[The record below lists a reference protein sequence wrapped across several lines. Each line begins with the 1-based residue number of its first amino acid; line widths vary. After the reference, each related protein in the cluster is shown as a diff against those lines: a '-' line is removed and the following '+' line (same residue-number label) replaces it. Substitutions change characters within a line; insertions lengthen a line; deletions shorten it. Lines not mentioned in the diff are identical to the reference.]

1 MVMRRVLKHHVCL
14 CVLSTAIVAGLALI
28 TSQKVY
34 AQVQET
40 KNCMG
45 WVEDSQVLAM
55 HHDKREGKIVCNSS
69 SGTRVLQGVREI
81 DMSNPDEEAVKIT
94 GSKADITIGDNLLT
108 VKNGDRSDKSAIRV
122 EQGARLTLKENVS
135 ITNVQKVMEVEG
147 SGSVITV
154 NGGTFGLKDKIGA
167 RKDGGGRVMIE
178 VKNEGRIVFDKRAV
192 GSNGGSLIISGG
204 EGAKTKVTGIE
215 VSETGGEVEM
225 RKGTTVNFERVT
237 EAIKIKGSGTANIRG
252 EGIINIT
259 GKSTGIKMEGSGKA
273 DVMSLTINGSGT
285 VTGAEVSSG
294 TLELTKVT
302 LKNVTT
308 GAKVTGS
315 GTAELIKVGIT
326 GKDGADTG
334 VYAETSE
341 TVTLTSVKIS
351 EFAKGVEAK
360 NGQLV
365 INGTSTITVTDG
377 GTGLNITGGSATM
390 MGGSITGTGGAE
402 SRSTGVY
409 AGTSETVTLNTV
421 NVSGVQTGVEAI
433 KGQLVINGT
442 STITVTENGTGV
454 KVSGSATADLT
465 RVGITVTGMYGT
477 GLNITGGS
485 ATMTGGSITGSGRA
499 VSRSTG
505 VKMDS
510 SGTVTLN
517 TVNVSGVQTGVEA
530 IKGILKVTEG
540 SIEGKTYGVKVS
552 ESATA
557 DLTRVGITVTGMYGT
572 GLNITGGS
580 ATMTGGSITG
590 KDGNQGTGTGVK
602 MDSSGTVTLNTVNV
616 SNFKTG
622 VQVTKG
628 TLKVTEGSIGGKT
641 WGVKVD
647 GSGRLEMNGGTIE
660 GENGTGVWV
669 QESGTAKLT
678 GVTIT
683 GKTYGVY
690 ATGGKFEMNMGE
702 ITGGSQGV
710 YVSGMATSAE
720 LTKVKIK
727 GGGGTGVYA
736 GTARKVTL
744 NMVEIS
750 KVKMGVDAVA
760 GELVMNMGTVEFTGN
775 GYGVKVSGTATSAEL
790 TKVKITGGSQDT
802 GKGVYAEGTG
812 NVTMTNVD
820 ISKVQLGVEVKKGT
834 GTMTITGGSIKEV
847 KWGINME
854 GGKKLVMDG
863 GTTISFTDGYGVK
876 IQNNVTAE
884 LMGTVITGNGGGT
897 GVTAEGTGSVTMNMV
912 EISKVQVGVK
922 VTGNGDLT
930 VKGGEITNVQMGI
943 DMEKGTLVV
952 KDGTRI
958 EFTGTHGVK
967 VGTAVTSAT
976 LTGVMIRGDGKGMG
990 VWMEGTGN
998 VTLTSVD
1005 ISKVQLG
1012 VEVKKG
1018 TGTMTITGGSMTDVQ
1033 MGIDMEKGTLVVKDG
1048 TRIEFKGKHGVRV
1061 GGGVTSATLTN
1072 VMIEGTDGKGT
1083 GVWMEGTGNV
1093 TLTSVDISKVQLG
1106 VEVKKG
1112 TGTMTITGGSMTD
1125 VQMGIDM
1132 AGSGTLTVE
1141 DGTRIEFKG
1150 THGVKVGGSV
1160 TSATLT
1166 GVTIRGTG
1174 GDGTGTGVHAEG
1186 GKVTVT
1192 GGWIREVQTGIDMS
1206 GSGTLKVEDGTR
1218 IEFKGTHGVKV
1229 GTAVTSTTLTGVTI
1243 RGEGK
1248 GTGVWMEGGNL
1259 TVKGG
1264 EITNVQMGIDMAG
1277 SGTLTVEDG
1286 TVITVTENGTGVG
1299 VWGGT
1304 ATAELTEV
1312 TIKGEGKDK
1321 GIGVIMAGKMMTMEK
1336 VDISG
1341 VGKGV
1346 YVMRGEVMMDKVD
1359 ISGVQTGIEVES
1371 GTLEVLG
1378 VSGNSTINFTGDG
1391 YGVKVGASVKSVRL
1405 TDVRITGGDQGS
1417 GTGVW
1422 ANSSEKMTL
1431 MLDKVGISGVVMGVY
1446 AGSGKLVIRE
1456 GTISFKAGYGVR
1468 VGDKVKSARLM
1479 GTQITGDGS
1488 GYGVWASSSEKMMM
1502 TLEDVRISGV
1512 ETGIDMSGSG
1522 VLKVSGESGNSMIS
1536 FTGDY
1541 GVKVGGSVTSATLT
1555 NVQIKG
1561 GGEGYGVWAMG
1572 KMMTMDKVNISNV
1585 QMGVEVKAGNLTI
1598 TGGSIKEVQTGIAML
1613 GNGMLKV
1620 EEKTEIQFRNGY
1632 GVYVGEKVQSATLM
1646 GTVITGGKAGY
1657 GVYVSGGTVM
1667 VSGGSIKE
1675 VQTGIVMMGKGT
1687 LEVKDNTTIN
1697 FTRGYGV
1704 YVRGSVKSAELTGTV
1719 ITGGKAGYGVY
1730 AGGEGR
1736 VTVKGGSIKGVWK
1749 GVEVLAGDL
1758 TVKGGTTI
1766 HFMGDGYGVKVGKLV
1781 KSTELTEVTI
1791 TGGRSGM
1798 GVWMEGEK
1806 MTMTNVD
1813 ISQVGMGV
1821 YAEGKKVMVS
1831 GGTIKEVEKGI
1842 VMIGDG
1848 MLMVKD
1854 RTKIEFKGDGT
1865 GAGVYMEGSV
1875 NARLTGT
1882 QIIGEK
1888 KQGKGVMMEEGKVML
1903 ENVHISE
1910 VGTGVEVMRGEAW
1923 LKETHLGN
1931 VAKGMNIENGD
1942 VFMEGGEM
1950 SFDGDYGINLARGNA
1965 ALRGVNMTYT
1975 GSDKTANFINVEG
1988 GTVLAENVT
1997 ITGNDKGQGLK
2008 VIKGGAVW
2016 LKNTTF
2022 TNVKNGMTVEGRST
2036 IRMEKGGITF
2046 KEGHG
2051 IYLSGGQALLS
2062 SFNITGQG
2070 RKSIG
2075 MGVSNSGE
2083 VMMRGVEISK
2093 VGMGIRMTSG
2103 NLVMN
2108 RGSIAFNG
2116 DYGINLVLGHALLNE
2131 LTITGSGISNT
2142 GTGVEV
2148 GYGGKVI
2155 MKGVNVSGVAMGV
2168 QVTTSSGAAWLKE
2181 TYFTDVKNGIIVTE
2195 GNVIMDKGGIAFK
2208 GDYGINL
2215 AKGNVVLKSVN
2226 MTYAGSDKTA
2236 NFMRVEGGT
2245 VLAENVTISTSGNV
2259 SKGLGL
2265 KVIKD
2270 GKVVLKNTTFTNVKN
2285 GMTVTEGVVRM
2296 EGGEI
2301 SFDGK
2306 HGIDLIQGQVAL
2318 MVVKMTYQGN
2328 SPTADFIKIT
2338 GEDTTTNAVETILS
2352 KKKAAVVAANLTI
2365 NGNGH
2370 GQGLHVI
2377 RGGRVVLMKPTY
2389 TDVYN
2394 GMTIKEGAV
2403 QVLGGEMTF
2412 KGEHAVYLNRGHA
2425 LLTNVAMKYTG
2436 DNDKSTF
2443 LKVEAKGNALNTADI
2458 RGTGIKIEGNGHVQG
2473 VHVENGGRV
2482 MLESAVF
2489 SNIKNGV
2496 TVLNGEFWMKK
2507 GEIEFKGEHA
2517 VSLSTGKV
2525 VLNGVIM
2532 NYGGDRRVKRGAN
2545 STKFIKVEGKGAN
2558 LTAVKVMIIGNDNG
2572 QADGLMVTNGG
2583 HVTVN
2588 YSHLTKV
2595 QNAITIEDGSVWIG
2609 NGVVNFGGKHGVKM
2623 KNGKIF
2629 LNNVQMNY
2637 TGNNDDVDFLKIEK
2651 KKSILTAINTV
2662 INGNDMGSTQG
2673 AEVKDGGRLFLIRS
2687 GLNKV
2692 NTGVTVQNAEAMII
2706 DTSINFKGEHA
2717 VSLTVGKTILN
2728 QVSIMHTGGKKTD
2741 DVDSTKFIKVEGK
2754 GANLTANKAIIKGYE
2769 DKGNGLH
2776 VTNNAKVTLL
2786 QSELTGVAR
2795 GIYIESGEVKIKNSN
2810 MTINGE
2816 NSYGISLESEKS
2828 TSETRSKRSRR
2839 SADSLTPPH
2848 HTSKINK
2855 KSEVG
2860 SVHLINTVLK
2870 VPNNIV
2876 IRGHEAESIV
2886 VFKDSKVSGDS
2897 LLEAKN
2903 KSYVMIMANNSS
2915 LTGSSHVDRES
2926 DAMFYLTNNAQWII
2940 TNGKGQDQKKPS
2952 SFISGIMLRDDS
2964 AIVFDKSSADNYQTL
2979 RIGKG
2984 SGEAYRAQGGAHIHL
2999 NVQPDR
3005 KGLLDD
3011 DKANRV
3017 LIHGD
3022 VSGNTKVHIHDASD
3036 SEEETRYEDNVNQS
3050 ISIIQVSGVAKK
3062 DSFQLN
3068 YGYVTLG
3075 NSPYQYHLV
3084 AYGPDSEFGQANQ
3097 QKRLVEGEGE
3107 FWDFR
3112 LENKYIPFNP
3122 RRPDMPIKPIV
3133 VPQVPAY
3140 LLLPNAL
3147 FYAGLMDVNN
3157 QTELLGTMVTSFDPF
3172 FNGKPAFFIRG
3183 YGGSH
3188 NYTSDLSISEYGYGG
3203 KFGYY
3208 ATDAAVL
3215 LNTLENEQNSAFVGV
3230 IGTYGKLSL
3239 QPQDVEKSKKS
3250 NFDHWSITAYASL
3263 QHNMGF
3269 YVNGL
3274 LSYGLSRGNVE
3285 TLARGKTARITGNP
3299 LRAALTGGKAFLT
3312 GYEGL
3317 VFEPQMQLV
3326 YQYLRFNSARDIDGF
3341 DIDMGSPNQLTT
3353 RLGGRLAQEF
3363 SLVEE
3368 DSSVSFY
3375 GKLHLMSSFG
3385 GKQFVQFKDTF
3396 QLGAFGSS
3404 MEAGVG
3410 VQAQLSS
3417 QIALHG
3423 DVVYQQKLTKAGL
3436 SGSTFSGGLRY
3447 RF

>member
-34 AQVQET
+34 AQAQQ
-40 KNCMG
+40 NCMG
-45 WVEDSQVLAM
+45 WVEDSQVLAR
-55 HHDKREGKIVCNSS
+55 HHDKREGKIVCD
-69 SGTRVLQGVREI
+69 SGIKTRTLTGVRTI
-81 DMSNPDEEAVKIT
+81 DMSDPNEGDDEAIKIIGPNT
-94 GSKADITIGDNLLT
+94 DITIGDDKLT

-135 ITNVQKVMEVEG
+135 ITNVQKVMEVDG

-154 NGGTFGLKDKIGA
+154 NGGTFGLKDAIGA
-167 RKDGGGRVMIE
+167 RNGEGRVMIE
-178 VKNEGRIVFDKRAV
+178 VKNEGRIVFDKRV

-204 EGAKTKVTGIE
+204 VGATTKVTGIE

-237 EAIKIKGSGTANIRG
+237 EAIKIKGSAEATVSGGGT
-252 EGIINIT
+252 INVT
-259 GKSTGIKMEGSGKA
+259 GSGGGSTVVKMEGSGKA
-273 DVMSLTINGSGT
+273 DVMNLTIKGSEGTT

-294 TLELTKVT
+294 TLMMNMVKLMQ
-302 LKNVTT
+302 VTT
-308 GAKVTGS
+308 GAKVTEG
-315 GTAELIKVGIT
+315 GTLKVLEGTIT
-326 GKDGADTG
+326 GGGGNQGTG
-334 VYAETSE
+334 VDSSG

-351 EFAKGVEAK
+351 EFAKGVEAIK
-360 NGQLV
+360 GQLV
-365 INGTSTITVTDG
+365 INGTSTITVTND
-377 GTGLNITGGSATM
+377 GTGVKVGDQVTSAKLTDVT
-390 MGGSITGTGGAE
+390 IKGTGGAV
-402 SRSTGVY
+402 STGTGVKMES
-409 AGTSETVTLNTV
+409 SETVTLTNV
-421 NVSGVQTGVEAI
+421 NISNFKTGVEAI

-485 ATMTGGSITGSGRA
+485 ATMTGGSITGSGGA
-499 VSRSTG
+499 VS
-505 VKMDS
+505 
-510 SGTVTLN
+510 
-517 TVNVSGVQTGVEA
+517 
-530 IKGILKVTEG
+530 
-540 SIEGKTYGVKVS
+540 
-552 ESATA
+552 
-557 DLTRVGITVTGMYGT
+557 
-572 GLNITGGS
+572 
-580 ATMTGGSITG
+580 
-590 KDGNQGTGTGVK
+590 TGTGVK

-628 TLKVTEGSIGGKT
+628 ILKVTEGSIEGKT
-641 WGVKVD
+641 YGVKVD

-660 GENGTGVWV
+660 GENGTGVWM
-669 QESGTAKLT
+669 EGGGTAKLT
-678 GVTIT
+678 GVT
-683 GKTYGVY
+683 V
-690 ATGGKFEMNMGE
+690 
-702 ITGGSQGV
+702 TGGSQGV
-710 YVSGMATSAE
+710 RVQESGTLVMTEGSIEFKGDYGVHVRDNATAK
-720 LTKVKIK
+720 LTEVKIT
-727 GGGGTGVYA
+727 GSGTGVEMRSS
-736 GTARKVTL
+736 GTMTL
-744 NMVEIS
+744 TSVNIS
-750 KVKMGVDAVA
+750 QVQTGVDAVA
-760 GELVMNMGTVEFTGN
+760 GQLVMNMGTVEFTGN

-790 TKVKITGGSQDT
+790 TMVTIKGSGSSQGT
-802 GKGVYAEGTG
+802 GKGVYAEGKK
-812 NVTMTNVD
+812 VTMSSVD
-820 ISKVQLGVEVKKGT
+820 ISNVRLGVEMKAGDL
-834 GTMTITGGSIKEV
+834 TITGGSIKGV

-854 GGKKLVMDG
+854 GGKKLVIKE

-897 GVTAEGTGSVTMNMV
+897 GVTAEGTGNVTMTSVN
-912 EISKVQVGVK
+912 ISQVQVGVK
-922 VTGNGDLT
+922 VTGNGALT
-930 VKGGEITNVQMGI
+930 IIGGWIREVQTGI

-990 VWMEGTGN
+990 VYAGAGN
-998 VTLTSVD
+998 LT
-1005 ISKVQLG
+1005 
-1012 VEVKKG
+1012 VK
-1018 TGTMTITGGSMTDVQ
+1018 GGSITNVLT
-1033 MGIDMEKGTLVVKDG
+1033 GIDMSGSGTLTVSGTEIQFKDG
-1048 TRIEFKGKHGVRV
+1048 HGVKV
-1061 GGGVTSATLTN
+1061 GTAVQSTQLTGVTIRGN
-1072 VMIEGTDGKGT
+1072 DGKGT
-1083 GVWMEGTGNV
+1083 GTGVHAEGGN
-1093 TLTSVDISKVQLG
+1093 LT
-1106 VEVKKG
+1106 VK
-1112 TGTMTITGGSMTD
+1112 GGSITN

-1160 TSATLT
+1160 QSTQLT
-1166 GVTIRGTG
+1166 GVTIRGNDG
-1174 GDGTGTGVHAEG
+1174 KGTGTGVHAEG
-1186 GKVTVT
+1186 GNLTVKGGSITNVLTGIDMAGKGTLTVEDGTRIEFKGTHGIGVWGDVTVSLTGVTIRGDDGKGTGVEVKAGDLTVT
-1192 GGWIREVQTGIDMS
+1192 GGEITNVQMGIDMS
-1206 GSGTLKVEDGTR
+1206 GSGELKVEDGTR

-1229 GTAVTSTTLTGVTI
+1229 GGSVTSTQLTRVTI
-1243 RGEGK
+1243 VGEGK
-1248 GTGVWMEGGNL
+1248 GTGVYAGGKTMMMED
-1259 TVKGG
+1259 VR
-1264 EITNVQMGIDMAG
+1264 
-1277 SGTLTVEDG
+1277 
-1286 TVITVTENGTGVG
+1286 
-1299 VWGGT
+1299 
-1304 ATAELTEV
+1304 
-1312 TIKGEGKDK
+1312 
-1321 GIGVIMAGKMMTMEK
+1321 
-1336 VDISG
+1336 ISG
-1341 VGKGV
+1341 VEKGV
-1346 YVMRGEVMMDKVD
+1346 YVMRGEVTMDKVD

-1378 VSGNSTINFTGDG
+1378 ESGNSTINFTGD
-1391 YGVKVGASVKSVRL
+1391 YGVKVGASVTSAEL
-1405 TDVRITGGDQGS
+1405 TKVTIKGGDQGK
-1417 GTGVW
+1417 GTGIYAEGKKVT
-1422 ANSSEKMTL
+1422 MT
-1431 MLDKVGISGVVMGVY
+1431 LDKVGISGVVMGVNMLEGEMLEIK
-1446 AGSGKLVIRE
+1446 GSS
-1456 GTISFKAGYGVR
+1456 TISFKAGYGVR
-1468 VGDKVKSARLM
+1468 VGGSVKSARLM

-1488 GYGVWASSSEKMMM
+1488 
-1502 TLEDVRISGV
+1502 
-1512 ETGIDMSGSG
+1512 
-1522 VLKVSGESGNSMIS
+1522 
-1536 FTGDY
+1536 
-1541 GVKVGGSVTSATLT
+1541 
-1555 NVQIKG
+1555 
-1561 GGEGYGVWAMG
+1561 GYGVWAMG

-1620 EEKTEIQFRNGY
+1620 E
-1632 GVYVGEKVQSATLM
+1632 
-1646 GTVITGGKAGY
+1646 
-1657 GVYVSGGTVM
+1657 
-1667 VSGGSIKE
+1667 
-1675 VQTGIVMMGKGT
+1675 
-1687 LEVKDNTTIN
+1687 DNTTIS

-2443 LKVEAKGNALNTADI
+2443 LKVEAKGNALNTA
-2458 RGTGIKIEGNGHVQG
+2458 
-2473 VHVENGGRV
+2473 
-2482 MLESAVF
+2482 L
-2489 SNIKNGV
+2489 
-2496 TVLNGEFWMKK
+2496 
-2507 GEIEFKGEHA
+2507 
-2517 VSLSTGKV
+2517 
-2525 VLNGVIM
+2525 
-2532 NYGGDRRVKRGAN
+2532 
-2545 STKFIKVEGKGAN
+2545 
-2558 LTAVKVMIIGNDNG
+2558 
-2572 QADGLMVTNGG
+2572 
-2583 HVTVN
+2583 
-2588 YSHLTKV
+2588 
-2595 QNAITIEDGSVWIG
+2595 
-2609 NGVVNFGGKHGVKM
+2609 
-2623 KNGKIF
+2623 
-2629 LNNVQMNY
+2629 
-2637 TGNNDDVDFLKIEK
+2637 
-2651 KKSILTAINTV
+2651 
-2662 INGNDMGSTQG
+2662 
-2673 AEVKDGGRLFLIRS
+2673 
-2687 GLNKV
+2687 
-2692 NTGVTVQNAEAMII
+2692 
-2706 DTSINFKGEHA
+2706 
-2717 VSLTVGKTILN
+2717 
-2728 QVSIMHTGGKKTD
+2728 
-2741 DVDSTKFIKVEGK
+2741 
-2754 GANLTANKAIIKGYE
+2754 
-2769 DKGNGLH
+2769 
-2776 VTNNAKVTLL
+2776 
-2786 QSELTGVAR
+2786 
-2795 GIYIESGEVKIKNSN
+2795 
-2810 MTINGE
+2810 
-2816 NSYGISLESEKS
+2816 
-2828 TSETRSKRSRR
+2828 
-2839 SADSLTPPH
+2839 
-2848 HTSKINK
+2848 
-2855 KSEVG
+2855 SEVY
-2860 SVHLINTVLK
+2860 
-2870 VPNNIV
+2870 
-2876 IRGHEAESIV
+2876 
-2886 VFKDSKVSGDS
+2886 
-2897 LLEAKN
+2897 
-2903 KSYVMIMANNSS
+2903 SY
-2915 LTGSSHVDRES
+2915 
-2926 DAMFYLTNNAQWII
+2926 
-2940 TNGKGQDQKKPS
+2940 
-2952 SFISGIMLRDDS
+2952 
-2964 AIVFDKSSADNYQTL
+2964 
-2979 RIGKG
+2979 
-2984 SGEAYRAQGGAHIHL
+2984 
-2999 NVQPDR
+2999 
-3005 KGLLDD
+3005 
-3011 DKANRV
+3011 
-3017 LIHGD
+3017 
-3022 VSGNTKVHIHDASD
+3022 
-3036 SEEETRYEDNVNQS
+3036 
-3050 ISIIQVSGVAKK
+3050 
-3062 DSFQLN
+3062 
-3068 YGYVTLG
+3068 
-3075 NSPYQYHLV
+3075 
-3084 AYGPDSEFGQANQ
+3084 
-3097 QKRLVEGEGE
+3097 
-3107 FWDFR
+3107 
-3112 LENKYIPFNP
+3112 
-3122 RRPDMPIKPIV
+3122 RR
-3133 VPQVPAY
+3133 
-3140 LLLPNAL
+3140 
-3147 FYAGLMDVNN
+3147 
-3157 QTELLGTMVTSFDPF
+3157 
-3172 FNGKPAFFIRG
+3172 
-3183 YGGSH
+3183 
-3188 NYTSDLSISEYGYGG
+3188 
-3203 KFGYY
+3203 
-3208 ATDAAVL
+3208 
-3215 LNTLENEQNSAFVGV
+3215 
-3230 IGTYGKLSL
+3230 
-3239 QPQDVEKSKKS
+3239 
-3250 NFDHWSITAYASL
+3250 
-3263 QHNMGF
+3263 
-3269 YVNGL
+3269 
-3274 LSYGLSRGNVE
+3274 
-3285 TLARGKTARITGNP
+3285 
-3299 LRAALTGGKAFLT
+3299 
-3312 GYEGL
+3312 
-3317 VFEPQMQLV
+3317 
-3326 YQYLRFNSARDIDGF
+3326 
-3341 DIDMGSPNQLTT
+3341 
-3353 RLGGRLAQEF
+3353 
-3363 SLVEE
+3363 
-3368 DSSVSFY
+3368 
-3375 GKLHLMSSFG
+3375 
-3385 GKQFVQFKDTF
+3385 
-3396 QLGAFGSS
+3396 
-3404 MEAGVG
+3404 
-3410 VQAQLSS
+3410 
-3417 QIALHG
+3417 
-3423 DVVYQQKLTKAGL
+3423 
-3436 SGSTFSGGLRY
+3436 
-3447 RF
+3447 

>member
-45 WVEDSQVLAM
+45 LVQDMGGLLAM

-81 DMSNPDEEAVKIT
+81 DMSNPDDGEEAVKIT
-94 GSKADITIGDNLLT
+94 GSKADITIGDDTLT
-108 VKNGDRSDKSAIRV
+108 VTDSNSSDKSAIRV

-135 ITNVQKVMEVEG
+135 ITDVQKVMEVEG

-192 GSNGGSLIISGG
+192 GSLTISGG

-225 RKGTTVNFERVT
+225 RKGTTLDFTGVT
-237 EAIKIKGSGTANIRG
+237 EAIKIKGSAEATVSGGGT
-252 EGIINIT
+252 INVT
-259 GKSTGIKMEGSGKA
+259 GKSTGIKMEGLGKA
-273 DVMSLTINGSGT
+273 DVMNLTVNGSGGAT
-285 VTGAEVSSG
+285 VTGAEVSNG
-294 TLELTKVT
+294 TLMMNMVKLMQ
-302 LKNVTT
+302 VTT
-308 GAKVTGS
+308 GAKVTGG
-315 GTAELIKVGIT
+315 GTLKVLEGTIT
-326 GKDGADTG
+326 GKGTGTG
-334 VYAETSE
+334 VEMDSSG

-390 MGGSITGTGGAE
+390 MGGSITGTGGAR

-409 AGTSETVTLNTV
+409 AGTSETVTLTNV
-421 NVSGVQTGVEAI
+421 NISNFKTGVEAI

-454 KVSGSATADLT
+454 KVGGTAKSATLT
-465 RVGITVTGMYGT
+465 DVT
-477 GLNITGGS
+477 
-485 ATMTGGSITGSGRA
+485 
-499 VSRSTG
+499 
-505 VKMDS
+505 
-510 SGTVTLN
+510 
-517 TVNVSGVQTGVEA
+517 
-530 IKGILKVTEG
+530 IKVEG
-540 SIEGKTYGVKVS
+540 S
-552 ESATA
+552 
-557 DLTRVGITVTGMYGT
+557 YGT

-590 KDGNQGTGTGVK
+590 KDGNQGTGVMVGT
-602 MDSSGTVTLNTVNV
+602 SQTVTLTSVGISQV
-616 SNFKTG
+616 MTG
-622 VQVTKG
+622 VEVTKG
-628 TLKVTEGSIGGKT
+628 ILKVTEGSIEGKT
-641 WGVKVD
+641 YGVKVT
-647 GSGRLEMNGGTIE
+647 GGNATMTGTTIT
-660 GENGTGVWV
+660 GENGTGVWM
-669 QESGTAKLT
+669 EGSGTAKLT
-678 GVTIT
+678 GVTVTGGSRGVWVQGNGRLEMTEGSIEFTGAHGVYVRDNATAKLTEVTIT

-760 GELVMNMGTVEFTGN
+760 GELVVNMGSITVTN
-775 GYGVKVSGTATSAEL
+775 GGTGVKVGGSVKSAEL
-790 TKVKITGGSQDT
+790 TGTQIKGG
-802 GKGVYAEGTG
+802 G
-812 NVTMTNVD
+812 
-820 ISKVQLGVEVKKGT
+820 KGT
-834 GTMTITGGSIKEV
+834 GVWMEGGKVTMTGGSITNV
-847 KWGINME
+847 LTGIDMAGSGTLTVEDN
-854 GGKKLVMDG
+854 
-863 GTTISFTDGYGVK
+863 TTISFTGD
-876 IQNNVTAE
+876 
-884 LMGTVITGNGGGT
+884 GT
-897 GVTAEGTGSVTMNMV
+897 GVKVGATVQSATLTGVTIRGDDGKGTGV
-912 EISKVQVGVK
+912 EVK
-922 VTGNGDLT
+922 AGDLT
-930 VKGGEITNVQMGI
+930 VTGGEITNVQMGI
-943 DMEKGTLVV
+943 DMSGSGTLKVE
-952 KDGTRI
+952 DGTRI
-958 EFTGTHGVK
+958 EFKGTHGVK
-967 VGTAVTSAT
+967 VGTAVTSTT
-976 LTGVMIRGDGKGMG
+976 LTGVTIRG
-990 VWMEGTGN
+990 E
-998 VTLTSVD
+998 
-1005 ISKVQLG
+1005 
-1012 VEVKKG
+1012 
-1018 TGTMTITGGSMTDVQ
+1018 
-1033 MGIDMEKGTLVVKDG
+1033 
-1048 TRIEFKGKHGVRV
+1048 
-1061 GGGVTSATLTN
+1061 
-1072 VMIEGTDGKGT
+1072 GKGT
-1083 GVWMEGTGNV
+1083 GVWMEGGN
-1093 TLTSVDISKVQLG
+1093 LT
-1106 VEVKKG
+1106 VK
-1112 TGTMTITGGSMTD
+1112 GGSITN
-1125 VQMGIDM
+1125 VLTGIDM

-1160 TSATLT
+1160 QSTQLT
-1166 GVTIRGTG
+1166 GVTIRGN
-1174 GDGTGTGVHAEG
+1174 DGKGTGVEVKAG
-1186 GKVTVT
+1186 DLTVT
-1192 GGWIREVQTGIDMS
+1192 GGEITNVQMGIAMS

-1264 EITNVQMGIDMAG
+1264 EITNVQMGIDMSG
-1277 SGTLTVEDG
+1277 SGELKVEDG
-1286 TVITVTENGTGVG
+1286 TRISFKGTHGIG
-1299 VWGGT
+1299 VWGDVTVSLTGT
-1304 ATAELTEV
+1304 KIMGGGSNGSNT
-1312 TIKGEGKDK
+1312 

-1431 MLDKVGISGVVMGVY
+1431 MLDKVGISGVVMGVNMLE
-1446 AGSGKLVIRE
+1446 GEMLEIKE

-1488 GYGVWASSSEKMMM
+1488 
-1502 TLEDVRISGV
+1502 
-1512 ETGIDMSGSG
+1512 
-1522 VLKVSGESGNSMIS
+1522 
-1536 FTGDY
+1536 
-1541 GVKVGGSVTSATLT
+1541 
-1555 NVQIKG
+1555 
-1561 GGEGYGVWAMG
+1561 GYGVWAMG

-1620 EEKTEIQFRNGY
+1620 EDNTTISFTRGY
-1632 GVYVGEKVQSATLM
+1632 GVYVGKEVKSATLM

-2572 QADGLMVTNGG
+2572 QADGLMV
-2583 HVTVN
+2583 
-2588 YSHLTKV
+2588 
-2595 QNAITIEDGSVWIG
+2595 
-2609 NGVVNFGGKHGVKM
+2609 
-2623 KNGKIF
+2623 
-2629 LNNVQMNY
+2629 
-2637 TGNNDDVDFLKIEK
+2637 
-2651 KKSILTAINTV
+2651 
-2662 INGNDMGSTQG
+2662 
-2673 AEVKDGGRLFLIRS
+2673 
-2687 GLNKV
+2687 
-2692 NTGVTVQNAEAMII
+2692 
-2706 DTSINFKGEHA
+2706 
-2717 VSLTVGKTILN
+2717 
-2728 QVSIMHTGGKKTD
+2728 
-2741 DVDSTKFIKVEGK
+2741 
-2754 GANLTANKAIIKGYE
+2754 
-2769 DKGNGLH
+2769 
-2776 VTNNAKVTLL
+2776 
-2786 QSELTGVAR
+2786 
-2795 GIYIESGEVKIKNSN
+2795 
-2810 MTINGE
+2810 
-2816 NSYGISLESEKS
+2816 
-2828 TSETRSKRSRR
+2828 
-2839 SADSLTPPH
+2839 
-2848 HTSKINK
+2848 
-2855 KSEVG
+2855 
-2860 SVHLINTVLK
+2860 
-2870 VPNNIV
+2870 
-2876 IRGHEAESIV
+2876 
-2886 VFKDSKVSGDS
+2886 
-2897 LLEAKN
+2897 
-2903 KSYVMIMANNSS
+2903 
-2915 LTGSSHVDRES
+2915 
-2926 DAMFYLTNNAQWII
+2926 
-2940 TNGKGQDQKKPS
+2940 
-2952 SFISGIMLRDDS
+2952 
-2964 AIVFDKSSADNYQTL
+2964 
-2979 RIGKG
+2979 
-2984 SGEAYRAQGGAHIHL
+2984 
-2999 NVQPDR
+2999 
-3005 KGLLDD
+3005 
-3011 DKANRV
+3011 
-3017 LIHGD
+3017 
-3022 VSGNTKVHIHDASD
+3022 
-3036 SEEETRYEDNVNQS
+3036 
-3050 ISIIQVSGVAKK
+3050 
-3062 DSFQLN
+3062 
-3068 YGYVTLG
+3068 
-3075 NSPYQYHLV
+3075 
-3084 AYGPDSEFGQANQ
+3084 
-3097 QKRLVEGEGE
+3097 
-3107 FWDFR
+3107 
-3112 LENKYIPFNP
+3112 
-3122 RRPDMPIKPIV
+3122 
-3133 VPQVPAY
+3133 
-3140 LLLPNAL
+3140 
-3147 FYAGLMDVNN
+3147 
-3157 QTELLGTMVTSFDPF
+3157 
-3172 FNGKPAFFIRG
+3172 
-3183 YGGSH
+3183 
-3188 NYTSDLSISEYGYGG
+3188 
-3203 KFGYY
+3203 
-3208 ATDAAVL
+3208 
-3215 LNTLENEQNSAFVGV
+3215 
-3230 IGTYGKLSL
+3230 
-3239 QPQDVEKSKKS
+3239 
-3250 NFDHWSITAYASL
+3250 
-3263 QHNMGF
+3263 
-3269 YVNGL
+3269 
-3274 LSYGLSRGNVE
+3274 
-3285 TLARGKTARITGNP
+3285 
-3299 LRAALTGGKAFLT
+3299 
-3312 GYEGL
+3312 
-3317 VFEPQMQLV
+3317 
-3326 YQYLRFNSARDIDGF
+3326 
-3341 DIDMGSPNQLTT
+3341 
-3353 RLGGRLAQEF
+3353 
-3363 SLVEE
+3363 
-3368 DSSVSFY
+3368 
-3375 GKLHLMSSFG
+3375 
-3385 GKQFVQFKDTF
+3385 
-3396 QLGAFGSS
+3396 
-3404 MEAGVG
+3404 
-3410 VQAQLSS
+3410 
-3417 QIALHG
+3417 
-3423 DVVYQQKLTKAGL
+3423 
-3436 SGSTFSGGLRY
+3436 
-3447 RF
+3447 